1 MSHSLLRPGQAGGE
15 RVLNVAVGSK
25 NPCKVD
31 AVQQAFAAVLR
42 STDPDNTISLNV
54 TGFSAPSLVS
64 DQPMTDVESRL
75 GAKNRAEAAAKMME
89 GCDFA
94 VGLEGGIVDD
104 CEGVMWCMAWMAVL
118 CPSEADQG
126 RRWGV
131 ARTGAFPLPPLM
143 AALVRKGVELG
154 IADDIVTK
162 REDSKLGGGTVGVL
176 TNEII
181 PRGKYYETAIILAMT
196 RFIQEDVF
204 YKGCDDGGAGI
215 TDETVKSYLERIEE
229 ETK

>member
-1 MSHSLLRPGQAGGE
+1 MPHPS
-15 RVLNVAVGSK
+15 
-25 NPCKVD
+25 
-31 AVQQAFAAVLR
+31 
-42 STDPDNTISLNV
+42 
-54 TGFSAPSLVS
+54 SLVR
-64 DQPMTDVESRL
+64 V

-204 YKGCDDGGAGI
+204 YKGCNDGGAGI
-215 TDETVKSYLERIEE
+215 TDETVKSYLERIE
-229 ETK
+229 KQKSSRAQQP